1 MKKWTS
7 VLILSALLAGC
18 GSGETANKDNNT
30 EGETARYELNPDEPA
45 WKIDKK
51 EEPTEFTW
59 YVNADWWNDSWGE
72 DMVTKQIEKDLNI
85 KVKFIKG
92 DDTSLNTMFASEDL
106 ADFVTIFDASS
117 QVAQQA
123 NTWAYPLN
131 DLAEKYDPYWNKVA
145 SEDTMNWFQLSDGKT
160 YGYPSYSNSS
170 EDYEE
175 DLIPANTNFII
186 RKDVYE
192 SIGEPD
198 FGTPEEFVAGLKK
211 IKEEFPDLIPFGFNA
226 LGEGTGSLGGAFQD
240 FIGVPLT
247 TENDE
252 FYDRNLDE
260 DYLTWMKTLR
270 EAHSEGLISD
280 DSFTD
285 DGTAFEEKIQTGRY
299 ATVFADGTAQ
309 MSGFLQDWYSANPGS
324 EYIAI
329 DGPQS
334 TKGNEPTINQSG
346 ISGWMINYINKDVK
360 DPAKAI
366 QLFTY
371 LQSEYGGLLTTFGIE
386 GETFQYDADGKI
398 ELLPE
403 IQEIKDTDSE
413 RYKKEYRLSEFIFFG
428 HDKYQT
434 YASEKTATPALIQLR
449 EWGKGKLV
457 PHFII
462 ENTNPTP
469 GTPEARNLSGI
480 NTNWNTTLVGMI
492 RAGSEDEFDKLV
504 ENYKTFQKNNG
515 WDEIVKIRTEKIKNN
530 KEKLGME

>member
-1 MKKWTS
+1 
-7 VLILSALLAGC
+7 
-18 GSGETANKDNNT
+18 
-30 EGETARYELNPDEPA
+30 
-45 WKIDKK
+45 
-51 EEPTEFTW
+51 
-59 YVNADWWNDSWGE
+59 
-72 DMVTKQIEKDLNI
+72 
-85 KVKFIKG
+85 
-92 DDTSLNTMFASEDL
+92 
-106 ADFVTIFDASS
+106 
-117 QVAQQA
+117 
-123 NTWAYPLN
+123 
-131 DLAEKYDPYWNKVA
+131 
-145 SEDTMNWFQLSDGKT
+145 
-160 YGYPSYSNSS
+160 NSS

-192 SIGEPD
+192 LIGEPD

-360 DPAKAI
+360 DP
-366 QLFTY
+366 
-371 LQSEYGGLLTTFGIE
+371 
-386 GETFQYDADGKI
+386 
-398 ELLPE
+398 
-403 IQEIKDTDSE
+403 
-413 RYKKEYRLSEFIFFG
+413 
-428 HDKYQT
+428 
-434 YASEKTATPALIQLR
+434 
-449 EWGKGKLV
+449 
-457 PHFII
+457 
-462 ENTNPTP
+462 
-469 GTPEARNLSGI
+469 
-480 NTNWNTTLVGMI
+480 
-492 RAGSEDEFDKLV
+492 
-504 ENYKTFQKNNG
+504 
-515 WDEIVKIRTEKIKNN
+515 
-530 KEKLGME
+530 